1 MEQVSSPFGSTG
13 KKFIRFALSVMGLL
27 ILRGLLGALPMLK
40 SASAIGD
47 TLLSPLVLLNVA
59 VDTVI
64 LLVIL
69 AFGLNLGQ
77 EIQTKAPKLSDMG
90 RIISRATIV
99 VVLIIGYKAY
109 ELPAA
114 CLFVDQTDLMALS
127 KNSGV
132 QGSYGDLMR
141 IWGQILGQVNAVAI
155 QNASGNALANYQ
167 KIALAV
173 FREPP
178 NYYAWIFLI
187 LIAIP
192 VVSLMPLV
200 MRNMDL
206 FTELVSQAAR
216 KVEGTAHAS
225 RSDPAAG
232 DHMVEKL
239 TKLKALLD
247 SGAISQEDF
256 ESQKTRI
263 LGLAIPDSKS
273 PTEAEDLRKLKALLD
288 SGVVTREEYEA
299 CKKHLLERI

>member
-1 MEQVSSPFGSTG
+1 MEQISSPLGSTG
-13 KKFIRFALSVMGLL
+13 KKFIRFALSIVGLL
-27 ILRGLLGALPMLK
+27 ILRGILGALPMLK
-40 SASAIGD
+40 SASVIGD
-47 TLLSPLVLLNVA
+47 TLLSPLVILHVA

-64 LLVIL
+64 LLVML
-69 AFGLNLGQ
+69 AFGLSLGQ
-77 EIQTKAPKLSDMG
+77 DIQTKAPKLSDIG
-90 RIISRATIV
+90 RIITRATIV
-99 VVLIIGYKAY
+99 VVLIVAYKAY

-127 KNSGV
+127 KNNSA

-141 IWGQILGQVNAVAI
+141 MWGSILGQVNAAAI
-155 QNASGNALANYQ
+155 QNASGGALANYQ

-192 VVSLMPLV
+192 VVSLIPLV
-200 MRNMDL
+200 TRNMDV

-216 KVEGTAHAS
+216 TVEGTAHGS
-225 RSDPAAG
+225 RSAAASG
-232 DHMVEKL
+232 DDIIEKL

-256 ESQKTRI
+256 ESQKRRI
-263 LGLAIPDSKS
+263 LGLPIPDSKS
-273 PTEAEDLRKLKALLD
+273 PTEAEDLRKLKTLLD
-288 SGVVTREEYEA
+288 TGVLTQEEYETS
-299 CKKHLLERI
+299 KKRLLERI